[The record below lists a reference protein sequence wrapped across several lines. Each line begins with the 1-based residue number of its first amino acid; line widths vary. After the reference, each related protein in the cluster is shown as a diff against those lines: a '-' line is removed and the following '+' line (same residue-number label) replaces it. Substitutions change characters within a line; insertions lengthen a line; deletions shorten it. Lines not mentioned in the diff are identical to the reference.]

1 MLRFV
6 FGFKS
11 VVFKLIK
18 KHKERTVRRSE
29 EVEDVKG
36 SAIRVLESHHPST
49 YQDYIAW

>member
-11 VVFKLIK
+11 VVFELIK
-18 KHKERTVRRSE
+18 KHKERMVRRSE
-29 EVEDVKG
+29 EVKG
-36 SAIRVLESHHPST
+36 TAIRVLESHHPST